1 MLIDEEAVLRPRG
14 DRTHNDL
21 GKRLHAPRREVWRA
35 RPREVWVAKHAVVGL
50 TRALAVDLGIHG
62 ITVNAICPGPIVT
75 GMTEFLTEDMR
86 NTFAKRRTA
95 VRRYGDP
102 EEVAHM
108 ILSLALPAASFITGA
123 IIPVDGGLT
132 VKND

>member
-1 MLIDEEAVLRPRG
+1 M
-14 DRTHNDL
+14 
-21 GKRLHAPRREVWRA
+21 APYTS
-35 RPREVWVAKHAVVGL
+35 AKHAVVGL

-75 GMTEFLTEDMR
+75 GMTEFLPEDMR